1 MTGII
6 SNRFT
11 KIFIPEGNNL
21 PDIHVSQKLISFI
34 TFLPMFL
41 ISIAIH
47 EFAHAFV
54 ANRLGDDTAKKQGRL
69 TLNPIKHADIVGTI
83 IMPLASFASGFALIG
98 WAKPVP
104 VDRSNFK
111 NQLKDDAF
119 VSFAGPLSNFILAI
133 LFFIGFLIVL
143 NSSLGNEQY
152 LVNILWYG
160 VFFNVFLFA
169 FNLIPI
175 PPLDGSHILFDL
187 FPNRFTASIMK
198 LGLYGS
204 LILLFL
210 IYSPLWGLFMKFVN
224 FILSLF
230 LKVGNVSN
238 G

>member
-1 MTGII
+1 
-6 SNRFT
+6 
-11 KIFIPEGNNL
+11 
-21 PDIHVSQKLISFI
+21 
-34 TFLPMFL
+34 MFL
-41 ISIAIH
+41 VSIAVH

-54 ANRLGDDTAKKQGRL
+54 ASRLGDNTAKNQGRL
-69 TLNPIKHADIVGTI
+69 TLNPVKHADLVGTI

-104 VDRSNFK
+104 VDRSRFK
-111 NQLKDDAF
+111 NQFKDDAL

-133 LFFIGFLIVL
+133 VFFICFLIL
-143 NSSLGNEQY
+143 INSSLANQEY
-152 LVNILWYG
+152 IVNIFWYG
-160 VFFNVFLFA
+160 VFFNIFLFA

-210 IYSPLWGLFMKFVN
+210 IYSPLWGFFMKFVN

-230 LKVGNVSN
+230 LKIGNVPN